1 MRRQTSVS
9 LGADGKEDAMRLI
22 QEIGFSLMLV
32 IGVSMI
38 LYDVL
43 LSRARTPARERE
55 MEAKN
60 VFREKP
66 AR

>member
-1 MRRQTSVS
+1 MRRQTSVL
-9 LGADGKEDAMRLI
+9 LGADGKENAMRLI

-32 IGVSMI
+32 IGLSMI
-38 LYDVL
+38 VYDVL
-43 LSRARTPARERE
+43 LGRSRE

-60 VFREKP
+60 VFRKKP

>member
-1 MRRQTSVS
+1 L
-9 LGADGKEDAMRLI
+9 LGADGKENAMRLI

-32 IGVSMI
+32 IGLSLIV
-38 LYDVL
+38 YDVL
-43 LSRARTPARERE
+43 LGRSRE

-60 VFREKP
+60 VFRKKP

>member
-1 MRRQTSVS
+1 L
-9 LGADGKEDAMRLI
+9 LGADGKENAMRLI

-32 IGVSMI
+32 IGLSMMV
-38 LYDVL
+38 YDVL
-43 LSRARTPARERE
+43 LSRSRTPARGE

-60 VFREKP
+60 VFRKKP